1 MAGRLL
7 VVAGDRTTNGLE
19 RQVRSRPRIAARP
32 IPLHSYAKRAH
43 ERAGQQME
51 KLTFGNVVGFVLAV
65 LFALVIG
72 ISMWA
77 LLIGD
82 YMNTVMNEQT
92 RHTLR
97 IVGFAGA
104 LAALATW
111 WVQSFAAKRGF
122 VVRFMFAF
130 FIFVVAFCSF
140 GGLLRF
146 IYIHATYPNQQDWSL
161 TGMYLASLN
170 DFYTF
175 LLDMLL
181 PPRPA
186 YAALTV
192 AAAIF
197 VAWFG
202 PREARTAD
210 I

>member
-1 MAGRLL
+1 MDK
-7 VVAGDRTTNGLE
+7 V
-19 RQVRSRPRIAARP
+19 S
-32 IPLHSYAKRAH
+32 
-43 ERAGQQME
+43 
-51 KLTFGNVVGFVLAV
+51 FGNVVGFVLAI
-65 LFALVIG
+65 LFAVVIG
-72 ISMWA
+72 VSMWA
-77 LLIGD
+77 LLLGD
-82 YMNTVMNEQT
+82 YVNSFMNEQT

-97 IVGFAGA
+97 IIGFAGA
-104 LAALATW
+104 LAALVTW

-122 VVRFMFAF
+122 VVRVLFAL

-186 YAALTV
+186 YAALAV
-192 AAAIF
+192 AAAIYI
-197 VAWFG
+197 AWFG
-202 PREARTAD
+202 PREAKTAD

>member
-1 MAGRLL
+1 M
-7 VVAGDRTTNGLE
+7 D
-19 RQVRSRPRIAARP
+19 
-32 IPLHSYAKRAH
+32 
-43 ERAGQQME
+43 
-51 KLTFGNVVGFVLAV
+51 KLSFGNVVGFVLA
-65 LFALVIG
+65 LAFAFVIG
-72 ISMWA
+72 VSMWA
-77 LLIGD
+77 LLLGD
-82 YMNTVMNEQT
+82 YVNSFMNEQT

-104 LAALATW
+104 LAALVTW

-122 VVRFMFAF
+122 VVRTLFAL

-146 IYIHATYPNQQDWSL
+146 VYIHATYPNQQDWSL
-161 TGMYLASLN
+161 TGMYVASLN

-175 LLDMLL
+175 LLDMFL

-186 YAALTV
+186 YAALSLV
-192 AAAIF
+192 AAIY

-202 PREARTAD
+202 PREAKTAD

>member
-1 MAGRLL
+1 MDAM
-7 VVAGDRTTNGLE
+7 
-19 RQVRSRPRIAARP
+19 Q
-32 IPLHSYAKRAH
+32 
-43 ERAGQQME
+43 
-51 KLTFGNVVGFVLAV
+51 KLTMDNVVGFVLAI
-65 LFALVIG
+65 LFALVMG
-72 ISMWA
+72 ISMWG
-77 LLIGD
+77 LLVGD
-82 YMNTVMNEQT
+82 YVNTVMNEQT

-111 WVQSFAAKRGF
+111 WVQNFAARRGF
-122 VVRFMFAF
+122 TIRFLFSMMIFA
-130 FIFVVAFCSF
+130 VAFAAF

-146 IYIHATYPNQQDWSL
+146 IYIHATYPSQQDWSL
-161 TGMYLASLN
+161 TGLYFASLN

-175 LLDMLL
+175 LLDMFL

-197 VAWFG
+197 VAIFG
-202 PREARTAD
+202 PREAKTAD

>member
-1 MAGRLL
+1 MDK
-7 VVAGDRTTNGLE
+7 V
-19 RQVRSRPRIAARP
+19 
-32 IPLHSYAKRAH
+32 
-43 ERAGQQME
+43 
-51 KLTFGNVVGFVLAV
+51 TFDSVVGFVLAI

-77 LLIGD
+77 LLVGD
-82 YMNTVMNEQT
+82 YMNTFMNEQT

-104 LAALATW
+104 LAALVTW
-111 WVQSFAAKRGF
+111 WVQSFAARRGF
-122 VVRFMFAF
+122 IVRFFFAL

-175 LLDMLL
+175 LLDLLL

-186 YAALTV
+186 YAALAVV
-192 AAAIF
+192 AAIYI
-197 VAWFG
+197 AWFG
-202 PREARTAD
+202 PREAKTAE

>member
-1 MAGRLL
+1 MDK
-7 VVAGDRTTNGLE
+7 V
-19 RQVRSRPRIAARP
+19 
-32 IPLHSYAKRAH
+32 
-43 ERAGQQME
+43 
-51 KLTFGNVVGFVLAV
+51 TFGNVVGFVLAL
-65 LFALVIG
+65 LFAVVIG
-72 ISMWA
+72 VSMWA
-77 LLIGD
+77 LLLGD
-82 YMNTVMNEQT
+82 YVNSFMNEQT

-104 LAALATW
+104 LAALVTW

-122 VVRFMFAF
+122 VVRVLFAL

-186 YAALTV
+186 YAALTA

-197 VAWFG
+197 VALFG
-202 PREARTAD
+202 PHQAKTAD

>member
-1 MAGRLL
+1 MDKVSL
-7 VVAGDRTTNGLE
+7 
-19 RQVRSRPRIAARP
+19 
-32 IPLHSYAKRAH
+32 
-43 ERAGQQME
+43 
-51 KLTFGNVVGFVLAV
+51 GNVVGFVLAI
-65 LFALVIG
+65 LFAVVIG
-72 ISMWA
+72 VSMWA
-77 LLIGD
+77 LLLGD
-82 YMNTVMNEQT
+82 YVNSFMNEQT

-97 IVGFAGA
+97 IVGFTGA
-104 LAALATW
+104 LAALVTW

-122 VVRFMFAF
+122 VVRVLFAL

-186 YAALTV
+186 YAALAV
-192 AAAIF
+192 AAAIYI
-197 VAWFG
+197 AWFG
-202 PREARTAD
+202 PREAKTAD

>member
-1 MAGRLL
+1 MDK
-7 VVAGDRTTNGLE
+7 V
-19 RQVRSRPRIAARP
+19 S
-32 IPLHSYAKRAH
+32 
-43 ERAGQQME
+43 
-51 KLTFGNVVGFVLAV
+51 FGNVVGFVLAI
-65 LFALVIG
+65 LFAVVIG
-72 ISMWA
+72 VSMWA
-77 LLIGD
+77 LLLGD
-82 YMNTVMNEQT
+82 YVNSFANEQT

-104 LAALATW
+104 LAALVTW

-122 VVRFMFAF
+122 VVRVPFAL

-186 YAALTV
+186 YAALAV
-192 AAAIF
+192 AAAIYI
-197 VAWFG
+197 AWFG
-202 PREARTAD
+202 PREAKTAD

>member
-1 MAGRLL
+1 M
-7 VVAGDRTTNGLE
+7 D
-19 RQVRSRPRIAARP
+19 
-32 IPLHSYAKRAH
+32 
-43 ERAGQQME
+43 
-51 KLTFGNVVGFVLAV
+51 KLSFGNVVGFILAIC
-65 LFALVIG
+65 FALVIG
-72 ISMWA
+72 VSMWA
-77 LLIGD
+77 LLLGD
-82 YMNTVMNEQT
+82 YVNSFMNEQT

-104 LAALATW
+104 LAALVTW

-122 VVRFMFAF
+122 VVRTLFAL

-186 YAALTV
+186 YAALAV

-197 VAWFG
+197 IAWFG
-202 PREARTAD
+202 PREAKSAD

>member
-1 MAGRLL
+1 MLAAL
-7 VVAGDRTTNGLE
+7 VAWWCQRFTARRGFL
-19 RQVRSRPRIAARP
+19 VR
-32 IPLHSYAKRAH
+32 
-43 ERAGQQME
+43 M
-51 KLTFGNVVGFVLAV
+51 
-65 LFALVIG
+65 LFAL
-72 ISMWA
+72 
-77 LLIGD
+77 
-82 YMNTVMNEQT
+82 
-92 RHTLR
+92 
-97 IVGFAGA
+97 
-104 LAALATW
+104 
-111 WVQSFAAKRGF
+111 
-122 VVRFMFAF
+122 
-130 FIFVVAFCSF
+130 FIFLVAFCSF

-146 IYIHATYPNQQDWSL
+146 IYIHATYPSQQDWSL

>member
-1 MAGRLL
+1 MDKVSLG
-7 VVAGDRTTNGLE
+7 
-19 RQVRSRPRIAARP
+19 S
-32 IPLHSYAKRAH
+32 
-43 ERAGQQME
+43 
-51 KLTFGNVVGFVLAV
+51 VVGFVLAI

-72 ISMWA
+72 VSMWA
-77 LLIGD
+77 LLLGD
-82 YMNTVMNEQT
+82 YMNTFMNEQT

-104 LAALATW
+104 LAALVTW
-111 WVQSFAAKRGF
+111 WVQNFAAKRGF
-122 VVRFMFAF
+122 VVRFLFAL

-146 IYIHATYPNQQDWSL
+146 IYIHATYPSQQDWSL
-161 TGMYLASLN
+161 SGLYLASLN

-186 YAALTV
+186 YAALAV
-192 AAAIF
+192 VAAIF
-197 VAWFG
+197 IAWFG

>member
-1 MAGRLL
+1 MDK
-7 VVAGDRTTNGLE
+7 V
-19 RQVRSRPRIAARP
+19 
-32 IPLHSYAKRAH
+32 
-43 ERAGQQME
+43 
-51 KLTFGNVVGFVLAV
+51 TFGNVVGFVLAV
-65 LFALVIG
+65 LCAVVIG
-72 ISMWA
+72 VSMWA
-77 LLIGD
+77 LLLGD
-82 YMNTVMNEQT
+82 YVNTFMNEQT

-104 LAALATW
+104 LTALVTW

-122 VVRFMFAF
+122 VVRTLFAL

-161 TGMYLASLN
+161 MGMYLASLN

-175 LLDMLL
+175 LLDMFL

-186 YAALTV
+186 YAALTL
-192 AAAIF
+192 AAAIY

-202 PREARTAD
+202 PREAKTAD

>member
-1 MAGRLL
+1 M
-7 VVAGDRTTNGLE
+7 D
-19 RQVRSRPRIAARP
+19 
-32 IPLHSYAKRAH
+32 
-43 ERAGQQME
+43 
-51 KLTFGNVVGFVLAV
+51 KLSFGNVVGFVLA
-65 LFALVIG
+65 LAFALVIG
-72 ISMWA
+72 VSMWA
-77 LLIGD
+77 LLLGD
-82 YMNTVMNEQT
+82 YVNSFMNEQT

-104 LAALATW
+104 LAALVTW

-122 VVRFMFAF
+122 VVRTLFAL

-146 IYIHATYPNQQDWSL
+146 VYIHATYPNQQDWSL

-175 LLDMLL
+175 LLDMFL

-186 YAALTV
+186 YAALSL
-192 AAAIF
+192 AAAIYI
-197 VAWFG
+197 AWFG
-202 PREARTAD
+202 PREAKTAD

>member
-1 MAGRLL
+1 MDK
-7 VVAGDRTTNGLE
+7 V
-19 RQVRSRPRIAARP
+19 S
-32 IPLHSYAKRAH
+32 
-43 ERAGQQME
+43 
-51 KLTFGNVVGFVLAV
+51 FGNVVGFILAIC
-65 LFALVIG
+65 LAIVIG
-72 ISMWA
+72 VSMWA
-77 LLIGD
+77 LLLGD
-82 YMNTVMNEQT
+82 YVNSFMNEQT

-104 LAALATW
+104 LAALVTW

-122 VVRFMFAF
+122 VVRTLFAL

-146 IYIHATYPNQQDWSL
+146 VYIHATYPSQQDWSL

-175 LLDMLL
+175 LLDMFL

-186 YAALTV
+186 YAALSV
-192 AAAIF
+192 AAAIYI
-197 VAWFG
+197 ALFG
-202 PREARTAD
+202 PREAQTAD

>member
-1 MAGRLL
+1 MDK
-7 VVAGDRTTNGLE
+7 V
-19 RQVRSRPRIAARP
+19 S
-32 IPLHSYAKRAH
+32 
-43 ERAGQQME
+43 
-51 KLTFGNVVGFVLAV
+51 FGNVVGFLLAI
-65 LFALVIG
+65 LFAVVIG
-72 ISMWA
+72 VSIWA
-77 LLIGD
+77 LLLGD
-82 YMNTVMNEQT
+82 YVNSFMNEQT

-97 IVGFAGA
+97 IIGFAGA
-104 LAALATW
+104 LAALVTW

-122 VVRFMFAF
+122 VVRTLFAL

-186 YAALTV
+186 YAALAV
-192 AAAIF
+192 AAAIYI
-197 VAWFG
+197 AWFG
-202 PREARTAD
+202 PREAKTAD

>member
-1 MAGRLL
+1 M
-7 VVAGDRTTNGLE
+7 DR
-19 RQVRSRPRIAARP
+19 V
-32 IPLHSYAKRAH
+32 
-43 ERAGQQME
+43 
-51 KLTFGNVVGFVLAV
+51 TFGNVVGFVLAV
-65 LFALVIG
+65 LFALAIG
-72 ISMWA
+72 LSMWA
-77 LLIGD
+77 LLLGD
-82 YMNTVMNEQT
+82 YMNTFMNEQT

-104 LAALATW
+104 LAALVTW

-122 VVRFMFAF
+122 VVRFLFAL
-130 FIFVVAFCSF
+130 FIFVVAFTSF

-146 IYIHATYPNQQDWSL
+146 IYIHVTYPSQQDWSL

-186 YAALTV
+186 YAALAVV
-192 AAAIF
+192 AAIYI
-197 VAWFG
+197 AWFG
-202 PREARTAD
+202 PREAKTAD